1 VRGKVQREA
10 ADLAGFLA
18 RGEAT
23 LVVERGAAAGMEH
36 AIQSP
41 KLVLGR
47 GHEADIRFDDA
58 EMSAEHAVIEF
69 TGDGFRICDLGS
81 TNGTR
86 VNGEAIS
93 ACDLESGDRVELG
106 RFALRLRLEPHARAP
121 RVYCLPED

>member
-1 VRGKVQREA
+1 VRGKLRREA
-10 ADLAGFLA
+10 AGLPGFLA
-18 RGEAT
+18 HWDAT
-23 LVVERGAAAGMEH
+23 LVVERGAVAGTEH

-47 GHEADIRFDDA
+47 GHEADIRFEDA

-69 TGDGFRICDLGS
+69 TGDGFRVCDLGS
-81 TNGTR
+81 KNGTR

-106 RFALRLRLEPHARAP
+106 RYALRLRVEPHARAP